1 MTGPADAATI
11 TASEDDAADLAIAC
25 AEVAGV
31 VLRLGPDGR
40 VTLSAPQP
48 PDETV
53 LAGLRRHRDRI
64 TAMLAAAV
72 EDGVPHGDV
81 DHPDDEAERAAMVEH
96 HAAPPDPCP
105 WRPGDPDPL
114 RDGLLA
120 GWRAS
125 RSGRLAAIALRL
137 EAARPRW
144 AWGVREMDWRAWQTA
159 AQEAAALPSVE
170 WSSWRAKVGTAAT
183 AWPQRGTTDRNSLAH
198 PGDHDP

>member
-40 VTLSAPQP
+40 VTLSTPQP

-53 LAGLRRHRDRI
+53 LAELRRHRDRI
-64 TAMLAAAV
+64 AVMLAAGAA
-72 EDGVPHGDV
+72 G
-81 DHPDDEAERAAMVEH
+81 RAAMPEH
-96 HAAPPDPCP
+96 QAAPPDPCP

-120 GWRAS
+120 GWRAGQS
-125 RSGRLAAIALRL
+125 RRLSALAERL
-137 EAARPRW
+137 WAVRPKREH
-144 AWGVREMDWRAWQTA
+144 GVRELDWRAW
-159 AQEAAALPSVE
+159 EAAAREAASLPSAE
-170 WSSWRAKVGTAAT
+170 WTSWRAAVEPRRPPGRSAGPPIAT
-183 AWPQRGTTDRNSLAH
+183 ASRVLETMPHDRPPA
-198 PGDHDP
+198 GRCRIR

>member
-1 MTGPADAATI
+1 MSAA
-11 TASEDDAADLAIAC
+11 AALARAEAAGVRFRLAPGGGVRMEAAAPPPPDVLADLRRWREDVARVL
-25 AEVAGV
+25 AERAASLSVAAEAGA
-31 VLRLGPDGR
+31 RTD
-40 VTLSAPQP
+40 SAPD
-48 PDETV
+48 PDE
-53 LAGLRRHRDRI
+53 A
-64 TAMLAAAV
+64 
-72 EDGVPHGDV
+72 
-81 DHPDDEAERAAMVEH
+81 AERAAMADH
-96 HAAPPDPCP
+96 HAAAPADCP
-105 WRPGDPDPL
+105 WRPGDRDSL